1 MLGGPSP
8 LSQNLTREE
17 GLMRKSALHY
27 LGQRITS
34 VANLKRVLTRRAQ
47 RKLGP
52 QVDGTGMIE
61 RTIDYCRRN
70 GFVDDAAFIEA
81 RIHSAGARGCPG
93 VESARPLAPRG
104 SIASSLPQPSMPKT
118 RKKVKNAPPLFSHSA
133 NASAPGVARSGT
145 MTCAGKLLC
154 WRAPAIWSTLLAQF

>member
-1 MLGGPSP
+1 
-8 LSQNLTREE
+8 
-17 GLMRKSALHY
+17 MRKSALHY

-81 RIHSAGARGCPG
+81 RIHSGRSNGLSRRRIGAALGAKRLDRFLIAAAFDAEDAKESEERSAALFAQRKRIGPWRRPEWDYDLRGEVAVLARAGYL
-93 VESARPLAPRG
+93 VDLARPIL
-104 SIASSLPQPSMPKT
+104 T
-118 RKKVKNAPPLFSHSA
+118 
-133 NASAPGVARSGT
+133 T
-145 MTCAGKLLC
+145 
-154 WRAPAIWSTLLAQF
+154 TLEEAEVVLG